1 MPFVGDH
8 ADLRQPARQRLR
20 SLDDAAQGLGA
31 LGQGRRL
38 GERRKG
44 PPIGAR
50 RFVRGRQ
57 EVLAQGR
64 GQGRL
69 EARLNG
75 ERIDQRRP
83 WLFVP
88 GLQQAG
94 QGPLLR
100 FQPGQG
106 GRGGLQRRNR
116 VGGFVGGLGASAVRR
131 LRVGARPLELGAG
144 RGKNGLCR
152 VQGRRVHRVAFQLRM
167 GLGDLGGAGG
177 EATLA
182 LAYLRNRARQAC
194 PAGLGAG
201 HPLGELGEAGFQGV
215 DGPGGGGQGVGR
227 LPAGRLLAVR
237 CLFDARALGLE
248 ALHGGAGVFGK
259 GLLAGGI
266 GGHLLQAK
274 LALLAGGRDSL
285 FLGVQ
290 AVAGQ
295 DQPLQFGRRPGLR
308 LAQLGQVGGGIGL
321 PGGAGAGAAG
331 QFGDLAVRVL
341 EPRAAGFRLVG
352 GGAPAQVEQGRLGAA
367 DVIAEVAV
375 AVRLP
380 GLFLEAVELGV
391 EGDQYVVDAAQVGF
405 GAAQAQFG
413 LVAARMQTGDA
424 GGLLQDGTPF
434 GRLGGD
440 DGADPPLADDRR
452 GTGAAGRVGEQNLDV
467 AGAHLLAVDAVGGAA
482 APFDA
487 AADAQFRVIVV
498 AGGGGAV
505 VVVQAQHD
513 LGDVARRPLGGAVED
528 DVVHFAA
535 AHLLGRGLAHDPAQR
550 LDQVGLAAPVG
561 SDDAG
566 QAGFDQELRA
576 VDEGLEAGKPQFL
589 EAQHDPAPLAL
600 FLERFFDDVPEVLE
614 GPRAQD
620 LLAFDDERGRR
631 IDTELLL
638 GVGRPFPDVR
648 HQGFVHQAGFEILL
662 GDAAE
667 PGHARQFPPRIIAA
681 RPLRLAAV
689 QDLDE
694 AEVLCAAG
702 ATGQHG
708 RRQGQPAQGEIA
720 VDQAH
725 LARTDV
731 GFLDLG
737 QDVAVEG
744 GAMGAGQGRILDH
757 GHRRIVAAHDLFRH
771 RVFKGGDAGGGGRGR
786 EQKRQDS
793 YT

>member
-1 MPFVGDH
+1 M
-8 ADLRQPARQRLR
+8 
-20 SLDDAAQGLGA
+20 
-31 LGQGRRL
+31 
-38 GERRKG
+38 
-44 PPIGAR
+44 
-50 RFVRGRQ
+50 
-57 EVLAQGR
+57 
-64 GQGRL
+64 
-69 EARLNG
+69 
-75 ERIDQRRP
+75 
-83 WLFVP
+83 
-88 GLQQAG
+88 
-94 QGPLLR
+94 
-100 FQPGQG
+100 
-106 GRGGLQRRNR
+106 
-116 VGGFVGGLGASAVRR
+116 
-131 LRVGARPLELGAG
+131 
-144 RGKNGLCR
+144 
-152 VQGRRVHRVAFQLRM
+152 
-167 GLGDLGGAGG
+167 
-177 EATLA
+177 
-182 LAYLRNRARQAC
+182 
-194 PAGLGAG
+194 
-201 HPLGELGEAGFQGV
+201 
-215 DGPGGGGQGVGR
+215 
-227 LPAGRLLAVR
+227 
-237 CLFDARALGLE
+237 
-248 ALHGGAGVFGK
+248 
-259 GLLAGGI
+259 
-266 GGHLLQAK
+266 QAK
-274 LALLAGGRDSL
+274 LAVLAGGRDSL

-290 AVAGQ
+290 AVPGQ

-321 PGGAGAGAAG
+321 PGGGGGGAAG
-331 QFGDLAVRVL
+331 QFGDLEVRFL
-341 EPRAAGFRLVG
+341 EPPAAGFRLVG

-391 EGDQYVVDAAQVGF
+391 QGDQHVVDAAQVGI

-413 LVAARMQTGDA
+413 LVAARIQTGDA
-424 GGLLQDGTPF
+424 GGVFQNGTPF

-452 GTGAAGRVGEQNLDV
+452 GTGAAGRVGEQNLHV

-487 AADAQFRVIVV
+487 AADAQFRLIVV
-498 AGGGGAV
+498 TGGGGAV
-505 VVVQAQHD
+505 VVVQVQHD
-513 LGDVARRPLGGAVED
+513 LGDVARRPLAGAAKD

-576 VDEGLEAGKPQFL
+576 VDEGLEAGKPQFV
-589 EAQHDPAPLAL
+589 EAQHYPVLLAL
-600 FLERFFDDVPEVLE
+600 FLERFFDDVPEGLE
-614 GPRAQD
+614 GLRADD
-620 LLAFDDERGRR
+620 LLAFDNERGRR
-631 IDTELLL
+631 LDAELLL
-638 GVGRPFPDVR
+638 GVRRPLADVR

-662 GDAAE
+662 GDAGE
-667 PGHARQFPPRIIAA
+667 PGHPRQFPTRIVGA

-694 AEVLCAAG
+694 AEELCAAA

-725 LARTDV
+725 LARIDV

-744 GAMGAGQGRILDH
+744 GAMGAGQGRVLDH
-757 GHRRIVAAHDLFRH
+757 GHRRVIAAHDHFRH
-771 RVFKGGDAGGGGRGR
+771 RFGKGDVAGGGGRGR
-786 EQKRQDS
+786 EQKRQNP